1 MKNLLNRQTK
11 SDMLKKTLL
20 LLLLFFVPASAL
32 VVSLLS
38 SFTTSAQKTQQK
50 EQVLRTIIID
60 AGHGIM
66 PGGGHDGAKGT
77 YSYEDDIAL
86 AIAKKLV
93 ASIKQEFPDIKVVE
107 TRPDKYKV
115 DLHERADIANAN
127 KGDLFISIHVNAMPP
142 IQKREFLGYKTEV
155 YYTKKGKKKIR
166 HTRKV
171 PKYRYYEVPNTAEKG
186 TQTYIWGAHKG
197 EAKEVAVRE
206 NAPML
211 SEENYKEKYGDI
223 DVNSPEFIALS
234 LAKTLQYQRRSSSL
248 ANMVEEQFSRA
259 GRVSEGPKQRQVGI
273 WVLQATAMPSVLV
286 ETGFIT
292 NPQEEDYLNSEK
304 GQNETAQCIANAIK
318 EYKTWLEKKQ
328 LPSEKETNSQSP
340 KKAES
345 NKNSYGFLEAI
356 EQNEKKRAK

>member
-1 MKNLLNRQTK
+1 VKELLNRQTK
-11 SDMLKKTLL
+11 SNMLKKTC
-20 LLLLFFVPASAL
+20 LLLFSILTLA
-32 VVSLLS
+32 VVSILS
-38 SFTTSAQKTQQK
+38 SFTTTEQKPQQK
-50 EQVLRTIIID
+50 EQVLRTIVID

-66 PGGGHDGAKGT
+66 PSGGHNGAKGT
-77 YSYEDDIAL
+77 YSYEDDICL
-86 AIAKKLV
+86 AVSKKLV
-93 ASIKQEFPDIKVVE
+93 TLVKQQFPDIKVIE
-107 TRPDKYKV
+107 TRPDKYIV
-115 DLHERADIANAN
+115 NLHDRADIANSN

-142 IQKREFLGYKTEV
+142 IPKKDFLGYKNEV
-155 YYTKKGKKKIR
+155 YYTKKGKKKIK

-171 PKYRYYEVPNTAEKG
+171 AQYRYYSVPNTSERG

-197 EAKEVAVRE
+197 SEKEVAVRE

-211 SEENYKEKYGDI
+211 AEDNYKEKYGEI

-234 LAKTLQYQRRSSSL
+234 LAKTLQFQRRSGTL
-248 ANMVEEQFSRA
+248 ANLVEEQFLKA
-259 GRVSEGPKQRQVGI
+259 GRVSGGPKQRQVGI

-292 NPQEEDYLNSEK
+292 NPQEEDYLNSAN
-304 GQNETAQCIANAIK
+304 GQDEIAECITNAIK

-328 LPSEKETNSQSP
+328 LPTEKETNSQSP
-340 KKAES
+340 KKSEA

>member
-1 MKNLLNRQTK
+1 
-11 SDMLKKTLL
+11 MLKKTLL
-20 LLLLFFVPASAL
+20 VLFLIPTSAL
-32 VVSLLS
+32 VSILS
-38 SFTTSAQKTQQK
+38 SFTSPGQKQLRK
-50 EQVLRTIIID
+50 DQVLKTIIID

-66 PGGGHDGAKGT
+66 ADGGHNGAKGT
-77 YSYEDDIAL
+77 YSYEDDICL
-86 AIAKKLV
+86 AISKKLV
-93 ASIKQEFPDIKVVE
+93 AQVQKEFPDVKVVE
-107 TRPDKYKV
+107 TRPDKYIV
-115 DLHERADIANAN
+115 GLHERADIANESR
-127 KGDLFISIHVNAMPP
+127 GDLFISIHVNAMPP
-142 IQKREFLGYKTEV
+142 IEKKEFLGYKTET
-155 YYTKKGKKKIR
+155 YYTKKGKKKIK

-171 PKYRYYEVPNTAEKG
+171 ARYRYYEVPNTTEKG

-197 EAKEVAVRE
+197 EQKEVAVRE

-234 LAKTLQYQRRSSSL
+234 LAKTLQYQRRSSTL
-248 ANMVEEQFSRA
+248 ANMVEEQFSTA

-304 GQNETAQCIANAIK
+304 GQDETATCIVNALK

-328 LPSEKETNSQSP
+328 LPTDTKESNSQVP
-340 KKAES
+340 DKKES
-345 NKNSYGFLEAI
+345 DKSNYSFLQAV
-356 EQNEKKRAK
+356 EQQEKKRGK